1 MTTYMATDVRHDTF
15 TVTIDVP
22 APPTRVY
29 EAFADP
35 DVRRRWFRLPGRD
48 ATYEHDFRVDGGES
62 ARSTFQTLDGAT
74 ERVAYDSRFVN
85 LVPARQIVLTYETHV
100 DDVLR
105 WTSLVTVA
113 LAPEG
118 DGTTLRWTEQVAF
131 VTPTG
136 DGAHDLPHVR
146 GGIRLQLNGLAA
158 ALGV

>member
-1 MTTYMATDVRHDTF
+1 M
-15 TVTIDVP
+15 TIDVP
-22 APPTRVY
+22 APPSRVW

-35 DVRRRWFRLPGRD
+35 AVRRRWFRLPGRD
-48 ATYEHDFRVDGGES
+48 ATYKHDFRVGGGES
-62 ARSTFQTLDGAT
+62 ARSTFRTLDGTA
-74 ERVAYDSRFVN
+74 EGVAYDSRFVD
-85 LVPARQIVLTYETHV
+85 LAPARRIVLTYETHV

-113 LAPEG
+113 LDATES
-118 DGTTLRWTEQVAF
+118 GTQLRWTEQVAF

-158 ALGV
+158 ALEG